1 MEHLQLLNE
10 IYQSLN
16 QKKKE
21 MISRIKESGHLC
33 TCGYYSQHSIRI
45 KDEWVTEEYPI
56 PVITIEG
63 IGDIGFDL
71 NHIFYEI
78 IISKEHALKID
89 FTQFDGVCF
98 EVYGAL
104 DYLNDFYN
112 NTMQISLIHERI
124 HRSDEA
130 EIGISFCFNEGVD
143 TKLMEISFRFS

>member
-1 MEHLQLLNE
+1 M
-10 IYQSLN
+10 
-16 QKKKE
+16 
-21 MISRIKESGHLC
+21 
-33 TCGYYSQHSIRI
+33 
-45 KDEWVTEEYPI
+45 
-56 PVITIEG
+56 
-63 IGDIGFDL
+63 

-89 FTQFDGVCF
+89 FIQFDGVCF

-130 EIGISFCFNEGVD
+130 EIGISFCFNEGESIPSLW
-143 TKLMEISFRFS
+143 KLVLDFHNRLSEMKLKEFS